1 MKQLIEAFIGKEVK
15 IHSIIGTV
23 RGILKELSDNAVRV
37 ETKSGAQIINIDYVY
52 AVSEVRSK

>member
-23 RGILKELSDNAVRV
+23 RGTLKELSDNAVRV

-52 AVSEVRSK
+52 SVNEIVKK